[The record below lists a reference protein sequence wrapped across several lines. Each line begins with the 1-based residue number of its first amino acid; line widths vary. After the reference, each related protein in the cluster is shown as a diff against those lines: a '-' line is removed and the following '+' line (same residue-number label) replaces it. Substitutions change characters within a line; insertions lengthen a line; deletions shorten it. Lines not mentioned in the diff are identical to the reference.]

1 MKRTKQD
8 YLNLLN
14 ETVSYYTTEKNELS
28 SVDGVCNYLSPNG
41 TMCAVGRCLINPKG
55 KDSQLKKFKGGTGV
69 LFLFDLYKP
78 NKILKE
84 QYRGFSL
91 EFWIDLQLLHDNNDY
106 IVNFTLTSRGRKHV
120 EHIIGLH
127 CKE

>member
-28 SVDGVCNYLSPNG
+28 SLDGVCNYLSPNG

-69 LFLFDLYKP
+69 VFLFNLYEP
-78 NKILKE
+78 NKILKK

-91 EFWIDLQLLHDNNDY
+91 QFWIDLQLLHDNNDY
-106 IVNFTLTSRGRKHV
+106 IVNFTLTSRGIEVV
-120 EHIIGLH
+120 EGI
-127 CKE
+127 KENYCS